1 MAEKDKI
8 LPEALRIEKLG
19 RRHLN
24 IIKTFDTDVKEL
36 KDFLVEDA
44 YNNQEISISTTYL
57 WFYNPENKLV
67 AYLTI
72 LNDAIRV
79 HGTQLGKAFVDKG
92 VEYKTLP
99 AIKIGRMCVDRNYLG
114 RGIGTFMVQFVMK
127 LLLEMNEKAGCR
139 FIVLDAKTQTNA
151 DHFYK
156 KLGFQILKQREKGTM
171 PMFFDMIKLI
181 TYYRTE
187 KKKLKPHK
195 IIEESSQ

>member
-1 MAEKDKI
+1 MADGDRISTEI
-8 LPEALRIEKLG
+8 LRIEKLG
-19 RRHLN
+19 KRHLD
-24 IIKTFDTDVKEL
+24 IIKAFDTGVKEL
-36 KDFLVEDA
+36 KDFLTEDA
-44 YNNQEISISTTYL
+44 YNNQEMSISTTYL

-67 AYLTI
+67 AYVTV

-99 AIKIGRMCVDRNYLG
+99 AIKIGRMCVDRNCIG
-114 RGIGTFMVQFVMK
+114 RGIGTYMIQFVMK
-127 LLLEMNEKAGCR
+127 ILMEINEKSGCR

-151 DHFYK
+151 VHFYK
-156 KLGFQILKQREKGTM
+156 KLGFQVLKQREKGTI
-171 PMFFDMIKLI
+171 PMFYDMIKLI